1 MEAGKPQEGGGGGW
15 FEPTRWDLIF
25 TAKDRSNK
33 DSGAALEELYRTYWP
48 AIYKFIRAMAVK
60 EPDAQDL
67 TQEFFEHLEKQDFLS
82 GLHEKIKFRSYLLKF
97 LKNFLS
103 DQRDKARAQKRGGN
117 IQFIALDAFA
127 QEEMFEIAAAKTISP
142 EDAFDRRWALA
153 VSEKAARCL
162 EAEYMKNGRAEQ
174 FAALKKLATGP
185 APVDIKTVAAELGV
199 SESAVKSAAHRMRR
213 RLLDF
218 LRAEA
223 CSSADPKEREE
234 EFRYLVEVLG
244 KEKFEI

>member
-1 MEAGKPQEGGGGGW
+1 MAVGKPEKSGGW
-15 FEPTRWDLIF
+15 FEPTNWDIIF
-25 TAKDRSNK
+25 TAKDATHK
-33 DSGAALEELYRTYWP
+33 DSEGALEEIYRTYWP
-48 AIYKFIRAMAVK
+48 AIYKYIRAKGAK

-67 TQEFFEHLEKQDFLS
+67 TQEFFHHLQRQKFLS
-82 GLHEKIKFRSYLLKF
+82 GLHQKIKFRSYLLRF
-97 LKNFLS
+97 LENFLS
-103 DQRDKARAQKRGGN
+103 DQRDKAGALKRGGS
-117 IQFIALDAFA
+117 IEFISLDAFA
-127 QEEMFEIAAAKTISP
+127 QEEMFEIDSSKRITP

-162 EAEYMKNGRAEQ
+162 EAEYEKSGRAGQ
-174 FAALKKLATGP
+174 LAALKKITHGP
-185 APVDIKTVAAELGV
+185 GTVDMAAIAAELGV
-199 SESAVKSAAHRMRR
+199 SESAVKSAAYRMRQ

-223 CSSADPKEREE
+223 SSSADPAKREE